1 MRYSSLTGRVAGEG
15 SDAWQVHDDAVERI
29 ARGDDVILLSIGDP
43 DFETP
48 AAIRR
53 AANAALGAGRT
64 HYSPIGG
71 EPPLRRAIAAESSR
85 TLGAAIDSGQV
96 TVFPGAQAALFGVT
110 QCLFDAGDEVI
121 VAEPTY
127 VTYEAVLGAP
137 GAKMVPVALSPE
149 NNFQLDPDALARAV
163 TPRTR
168 GIILNFP
175 HNPTGACLT
184 ADQARSVARLCR
196 QHDLWFVSDEVYS
209 ALYYTGKHH
218 ESPLSLPGMLDRGI
232 LISSL
237 SKSHAMTGW
246 RCGWAVTPPAL
257 AGHLSNLARAMY
269 FGVAQFIQ
277 DAAAAAITS
286 GGAELETIRSCYERR
301 ARLMVE
307 GLSGL
312 PGIKVRMP
320 DAGMYLFADVRGT
333 GLDGKQF
340 ARALLDATGVS
351 VTPGE
356 GFGQSG
362 AGHVRITLGTGDQRL
377 SDACHRIA
385 RFAGTRGP
393 RDRPVGSARLE

>member
-1 MRYSSLTGRVAGEG
+1 MTYSELTRRIAGEG
-15 SDAWQVHDDAVERI
+15 SDAWQVHDDAVERMG
-29 ARGDDVILLSIGDP
+29 RGDDIILLSIGDP

-48 AAIRR
+48 AAIRQ
-53 AANAALGAGRT
+53 AANAALAGGRT

-71 EPPLRRAIAAESSR
+71 EPALRQAIAAESSR
-85 TLGAAIDSGQV
+85 TLGTAIDPGRV
-96 TVFPGAQAALFGVT
+96 TVFPGAQAALFGVA
-110 QCLFDAGDEVI
+110 QCLFNPGDEVI

-127 VTYEAVLGAP
+127 VTYEAVLGTP
-137 GAKMVPVALSPE
+137 GARMVPVPLRPDD
-149 NNFQLDPDALARAV
+149 NFELNPDAVAQAI
-163 TPRTR
+163 TSKTR

-184 ADQARSVARLCR
+184 NDQSRAVAALCR
-196 QHDLWFVSDEVYS
+196 KHDLWFVSDEVYS

-218 ESPLSLPGMLDRGI
+218 ESPLTLPGMLDRGI

-277 DAAAAAITS
+277 DAAAVAVTT
-286 GGAELETIRSCYERR
+286 GGAELETIRSSYERR

-312 PGIKVRMP
+312 PGIQVRMP
-320 DAGMYLFADVRGT
+320 DAGMYIFADIRGT

-340 ARALLDATGVS
+340 ARGLLDDTGVS

-356 GFGQSG
+356 GFGPSG
-362 AGHVRITLGTGDQRL
+362 AGHVRITLGTGDERL
-377 SDACHRIA
+377 QEACRRIA
-385 RFAGTRGP
+385 AHVSKVTIE
-393 RDRPVGSARLE
+393 S